1 MSPPLAD
8 PESDSDSG
16 APAKRRKTMSNKQMI
31 ANANNACRSRGPGP
45 AASKRTR
52 YNACKHNLRA
62 ESDLLPGEN
71 AAELKRRLAVWPVLM
86 EADGEQ
92 ERFVAQQTVHLG
104 WRLERAN
111 RSEAADIERRRLD
124 FARAEEDRQAEQAR
138 TLGLELDSDVDPQGV
153 VRKLLRSPAGC
164 TLLLNEWTNLA
175 IRINEYD
182 VLVWSQR
189 ERLFHLI
196 GKRLRDLFSA
206 DPEIFD
212 LLVLMMGAMFG
223 DCGEAKAQE
232 IGHVLAGLRPDWM
245 GDDEFAARMT
255 FLAEQVPDAA
265 TAGEMV
271 RAYFNDMIDEL
282 TERLA
287 LAEAEARLR
296 ENVDHAA
303 EEVDDSAAGA
313 RRLNYKLGHW
323 RSFNAACRHMTAL
336 QQARRGGGGGGSKA
350 AVPKPDR
357 QPARAD
363 ANAPAPSPVVET
375 PTESVATN
383 DLLLTARAD
392 ATVPVTIAD
401 TLAVTDGPSGLITN
415 DPISSQ
421 ACPAVVAAT
430 HDPVD
435 AVADAPGFSGTSD
448 PLVTDEPLL
457 TAVSVTEPDTLGLAD
472 SGCSCNPN
480 DPISSQ
486 AATAVVASTDNPI
499 DAGTAAPVFSECEVI
514 GCDVG
519 PVDWCARARGTP
531 PSDEEVSWRAYL
543 RPASPESRAGGQR
556 AGEPPTDRRF
566 PVEQPAARPVKD
578 DRLLAVIKENAERIP
593 RCRDWDP

>member
-1 MSPPLAD
+1 
-8 PESDSDSG
+8 
-16 APAKRRKTMSNKQMI
+16 MI
-31 ANANNACRSRGPGP
+31 ANAANVRRSRGPGP
-45 AASKRTR
+45 EAKKRTR

-62 ESDLLPGEN
+62 ESILLPGEN
-71 AAELKRRLAVWPVLM
+71 AEELKRRLAVWPVLL
-86 EADGEQ
+86 EADGEH
-92 ERFVAQQTVHLG
+92 EEFVAEQTVHLG

-206 DPEIFD
+206 DPAIFE

-255 FLAEQVPDAA
+255 CLAEQVPDAA

-282 TERLA
+282 TERLT
-287 LAEAEARLR
+287 LAEAEARHR
-296 ENVDHAA
+296 ENVDRVA
-303 EEVDDSAAGA
+303 EEVDDSPAGA

-323 RSFNAACRHMTAL
+323 RSFTAACRQMKAL
-336 QQARRGGGGGGSKA
+336 QKDRRGEGGGGSKA
-350 AVPKPDR
+350 AAPKPDR
-357 QPARAD
+357 QPARA
-363 ANAPAPSPVVET
+363 A
-375 PTESVATN
+375 
-383 DLLLTARAD
+383 
-392 ATVPVTIAD
+392 
-401 TLAVTDGPSGLITN
+401 
-415 DPISSQ
+415 
-421 ACPAVVAAT
+421 
-430 HDPVD
+430 
-435 AVADAPGFSGTSD
+435 
-448 PLVTDEPLL
+448 
-457 TAVSVTEPDTLGLAD
+457 
-472 SGCSCNPN
+472 
-480 DPISSQ
+480 
-486 AATAVVASTDNPI
+486 
-499 DAGTAAPVFSECEVI
+499 
-514 GCDVG
+514 
-519 PVDWCARARGTP
+519 
-531 PSDEEVSWRAYL
+531 
-543 RPASPESRAGGQR
+543 
-556 AGEPPTDRRF
+556 
-566 PVEQPAARPVKD
+566 AARRRRTRWWKRQPN
-578 DRLLAVIKENAERIP
+578 RS
-593 RCRDWDP
+593 